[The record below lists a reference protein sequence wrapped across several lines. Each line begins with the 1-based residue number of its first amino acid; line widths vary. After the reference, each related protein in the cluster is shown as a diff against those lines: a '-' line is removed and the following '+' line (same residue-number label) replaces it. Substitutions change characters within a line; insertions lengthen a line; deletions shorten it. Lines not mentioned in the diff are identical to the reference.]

1 MTAQQIRP
9 TRTATKLAPSRVSTH
24 DTLRTGVRSLVARRL
39 RTFLSAMGIA
49 IGIASLV
56 AVLGLS
62 ASNRAQLLSELDTL
76 GTNLLSARGGLDI
89 SGGQTGLPLD
99 SQARISRV
107 GGVESSAST
116 RRVREPVRRT
126 PETSRG
132 AATGV
137 RVFATQPNLADV
149 VGAQMRTGR
158 FFDSSTGAYDTVVL
172 GSVAAER
179 LGIDRAGVRIDIGER
194 WMTVLGILEPATLAD
209 DLDSAVL
216 IGESAAERYFDA
228 ALEVAADG
236 TVTGD
241 TRSVDVVY
249 LRAEPASLDD
259 VRGVIGSTL
268 RPTTPQLVAI
278 DRPSDALE
286 AGALAES
293 AFNSLFLGLGVIVL
307 IVGAIGVAN
316 VMVIT
321 VIERRGE
328 IGLRR
333 SLGATRRHIR
343 RQFIAESLLLSAL
356 GGLTGVLL
364 GAAVTAGWAS
374 KQGWLVRVPPIAVVG
389 GLAASLLIGVLAGVY
404 PAAKAARLS
413 PVDALRS

>member
-1 MTAQQIRP
+1 MTIAITNTNTSTSTSTSTQV
-9 TRTATKLAPSRVSTH
+9 APSSISGR
-24 DTLRTGVRSLVARRL
+24 DTARTGMKSLAARKL

-76 GTNLLSARGGLDI
+76 GTNLLSTRGGLDI
-89 SGGQTGLPLD
+89 SGSQGGLPID
-99 SQARISRV
+99 AQARISRL
-107 GGVESSAST
+107 GGVETSAGI
-116 RRVREPVRRT
+116 RRIEESVRRT

-137 RVFATQPNLADV
+137 RVYATQPNLAGV
-149 VGAQMRTGR
+149 VGAELQTGR
-158 FFDSSTGAYDTVVL
+158 FLDASTGAYDTAVL

-179 LGIDRAGVRIDIGER
+179 LGLERAGVRIQVGDR
-194 WMTVLGILEPATLAD
+194 WMTVIGILEPSTLAED
-209 DLDSAVL
+209 IDSAVL
-216 IGESAAERYFDA
+216 IGEPAAERYFDRPM
-228 ALEVAADG
+228 EDQI
-236 TVTGD
+236 D
-241 TRSVDVVY
+241 TRQVDLLY
-249 LRAEPASLDD
+249 LRAEPASLED
-259 VRGVIGSTL
+259 VRSVIGSTL
-268 RPTTPQLVAI
+268 NPTAPQQVAV

-293 AFNSLFLGLGVIVL
+293 AFNSLFLGLGVIAL

-316 VMVIT
+316 VMVIA

-343 RQFIAESLLLSAL
+343 RQFITESLLLSAF
-356 GGLTGVLL
+356 GGLTGIAL
-364 GAAVTAGWAS
+364 GAAVTAGWATR
-374 KQGWLVRVPPIAVVG
+374 QGWLVRVPLLAVVG
-389 GLAASLLIGVLAGVY
+389 GLAASLLIGGLAGWY

-413 PVDALRS
+413 PVDALRA